1 MSNKEITT
9 WKIPQEYIDQQQK
22 IQTQD
27 KLIEELEEKLDFIT
41 NAPMASDIYDG
52 EIQAKTVAKQAL
64 AKIKE
69 HKASSNK

>member
-27 KLIEELEEKLDFIT
+27 KLIEELEKALEYYFKGDEW
-41 NAPMASDIYDG
+41 DIGYR
-52 EIQAKTVAKQAL
+52 AKQAL

-69 HKASSNK
+69 YKEKKFNPSPE